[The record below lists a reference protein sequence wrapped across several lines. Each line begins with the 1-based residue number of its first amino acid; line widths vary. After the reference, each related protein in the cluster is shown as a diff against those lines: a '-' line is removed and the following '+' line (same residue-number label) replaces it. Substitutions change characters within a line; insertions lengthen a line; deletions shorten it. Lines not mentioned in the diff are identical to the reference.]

1 MGTIWELDFY
11 SRPILDENQKK
22 IWEVLICES
31 PLTPNQSTDNLFK
44 YSKFCPNQQVNSI
57 WLHEAIAEAMVAT
70 RTAVGIAQSQQR
82 PQKIRFFR
90 RQMSNMITKA
100 CQELDIPAQASRRT
114 YTLEKWLQQ
123 RMKDFYPHQRGY
135 QADAA
140 TSAFVRYQSQTPQ
153 LLPDALQYEQ
163 WAFVSLAAEAFTE
176 MDEWEIEF
184 GEAFPLS
191 MFELAPETR
200 IPGII
205 IFSARA
211 TPLAGWMSGLELAF
225 VQLDSGKPPRMLLE
239 TGASESW
246 ILANI
251 KDAQTLAEAQGFSS
265 AKQKAQQ
272 VHFLAVQST
281 PTSETFAGF
290 WLLQEVKEN

>member
-1 MGTIWELDFY
+1 MATIWELDFY

-31 PLTPNQSTDNLFK
+31 PLTPNQSTDNLFQ
-44 YSKFCPNQQVNSI
+44 YAKFCPNQQVNSI
-57 WLHEAIAEAMVAT
+57 WLQEAITEA
-70 RTAVGIAQSQQR
+70 IAQSQQH

-90 RQMSNMITKA
+90 RQMGNMITKA
-100 CQELDIPAQASRRT
+100 CQELDIPAQLSRRT

-123 RMKDFYPHQRGY
+123 RLRDFYPHQPGY
-135 QADAA
+135 QAEAA
-140 TSAFVRYQSQTPQ
+140 ASGFVRYQSQTPQ

-163 WAFVSLAAEAFTE
+163 WAFVSLEAEAFAE

-191 MFELAPETR
+191 MMGLAPDTR

-225 VQLDSGKPPRMLLE
+225 VKFDSGEAQRMLLE
-239 TGASESW
+239 TGATDSW
-246 ILANI
+246 ILASI
-251 KDAQTLAEAQGFSS
+251 KDSQTLQEAKGFEL
-265 AKQKAQQ
+265 AKEKAQQ
-272 VHFLAVQST
+272 VHFLAVQSN
-281 PTSETFAGF
+281 PNSEAFAGF
-290 WLLQEVKEN
+290 WLLQEVK